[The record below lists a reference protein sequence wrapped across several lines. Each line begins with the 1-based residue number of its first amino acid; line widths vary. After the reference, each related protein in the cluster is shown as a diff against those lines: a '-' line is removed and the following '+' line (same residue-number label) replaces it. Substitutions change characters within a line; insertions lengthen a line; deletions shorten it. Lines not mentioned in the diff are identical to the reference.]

1 MLEFYTN
8 KEMYST
14 ESTNKM
20 QQLFKILLVVVG
32 PDGRSDHDQQH
43 CYQQAPTVNQRLL
56 LQLL

>member
-20 QQLFKILLVVVG
+20 QQLLKFITCR
-32 PDGRSDHDQQH
+32 GRAGRPDHDQQH